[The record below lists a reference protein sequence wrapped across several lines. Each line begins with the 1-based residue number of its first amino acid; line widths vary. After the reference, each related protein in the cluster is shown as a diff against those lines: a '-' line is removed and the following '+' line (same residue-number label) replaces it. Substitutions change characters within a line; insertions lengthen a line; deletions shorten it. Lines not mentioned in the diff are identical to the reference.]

1 MKIPWTNLLFK
12 TQSSDEKLNIFTEII
27 RYGLDTIMPERSIK
41 VHKTDKPWMYAN
53 LKQLIKRRQKAFSS
67 GDVFLY
73 KLLRNKVN
81 RERKRCQMIY
91 YKNKVQDLQHTKPR
105 DWWREVKQFCCTSKA
120 ARRDIRS
127 ILRTNTESSDQ
138 DLANEIM
145 KAFVSVMDNYTLLS
159 EDVCVLTDHDEP
171 IVVDEESIA
180 KKLRQI
186 NISRAGGPDGQR
198 ESGDCT
204 AKPVETL
211 EPNVST
217 STEKFKDNFIAA
229 AGNAGRS
236 GTENSKA
243 SDKSLVKNREKC
255 PDSGVPQDSRL
266 DASCEVTECIA
277 DTLVDSL
284 ILSVTEVQEILKTL
298 DISKA
303 TGPDGIPAKLL
314 KETASVIAPSLCKL
328 FNKSLRT
335 GEMPRDWKLANMVP
349 IYKKNE
355 REHVENYRPISLL
368 SVISK
373 VLERCIL
380 NNIKDQL
387 YKSIPA
393 CQHGYL
399 TGKSC
404 VTNLLE
410 ALDHVGSLL
419 DHGEQID
426 LVYLDMSKAFDM
438 VSHNRLIQKL
448 YKAGFSGNLLKWFR
462 SYLSERRQ
470 RVTVMGATS
479 DELPVTSGVP
489 QGSILGPVF
498 FL

>member
-1 MKIPWTNLLFK
+1 MGDS
-12 TQSSDEKLNIFTEII
+12 SSDDGLLSNVELVDQDNENMAQASTPSHKVSQIEPVQPSSENENTTAPLPTSPIEHQISEVQPVEASNKNEDTTAALPTPPTEQPSTLAPQDLRMASVADPGTETTDSPIQPLATILNRQASTSMHD
-27 RYGLDTIMPERSIK
+27 RERSQPPDNTPEHWQLNNIPYMTK
-41 VHKTDKPWMYAN
+41 AK
-53 LKQLIKRRQKAFSS
+53 LKQHFDEIAF
-67 GDVFLY
+67 
-73 KLLRNKVN
+73 
-81 RERKRCQMIY
+81 C
-91 YKNKVQDLQHTKPR
+91 TKP
-105 DWWREVKQFCCTSKA
+105 DP
-120 ARRDIRS
+120 
-127 ILRTNTESSDQ
+127 
-138 DLANEIM
+138 EI
-145 KAFVSVMDNYTLLS
+145 
-159 EDVCVLTDHDEP
+159 E
-171 IVVDEESIA
+171 
-180 KKLRQI
+180 
-186 NISRAGGPDGQR
+186 
-198 ESGDCT
+198 
-204 AKPVETL
+204 
-211 EPNVST
+211 
-217 STEKFKDNFIAA
+217 
-229 AGNAGRS
+229 
-236 GTENSKA
+236 
-243 SDKSLVKNREKC
+243 
-255 PDSGVPQDSRL
+255 DSRL

-498 FL
+498 FLLYVSDLPKLISNSRATMADGKVTKVLMDMFGFLSK